1 MFMGFFLFLALS
13 TSHATEALVINS
25 PLNQAG
31 VSPEQL
37 VKWSGD
43 SLVNVYTY
51 NFKNVDQVLLNG
63 HSYFTDKGYKEFQ
76 SSLQGSQWLQNIQ
89 RKKFDVIPV
98 FDDPGAIVSQGV
110 EQGIYTWTVQMPL
123 VLHLRGPFEMTKQRK
138 TFLVKIKRVELAEY
152 PSGLAIDSFAIKEA
166 R

>member
-1 MFMGFFLFLALS
+1 MGLFLLLIVTAQ
-13 TSHATEALVINS
+13 AAEPIIIKS

-37 VKWSGD
+37 VRWSGD
-43 SLVNVYTY
+43 CLVNVYTY
-51 NFKNVDQVLLNG
+51 NFKNVEQVLLNG

-98 FDDPGAIVSQGV
+98 FDDPGTIVSEGL

-138 TFLVKIKRVELAEY
+138 MFLVKIKRVELAEY
-152 PSGLAIDSFAIKEA
+152 PSGLAIDSFSIKEA